1 MRIPKSIKISGIKI
15 SIEQPKGLTVD
26 GVGCRGAYMQDKA
39 LIYVAK
45 GTEDPA
51 NWQKFTEKERSET
64 FWHEITHVIL
74 HDINHPQADDEEF
87 VVAFSQRLNDAIRSA
102 KF

>member
-1 MRIPKSIKISGIKI
+1 MKIPKSIKISGIKI
-15 SIEQPKGLTVD
+15 TIEQPKGLTVH
-26 GVGCRGAYMQDKA
+26 GEGCRGAYIQDDA
-39 LIYVAK
+39 LMYVAK

-64 FWHEITHVIL
+64 FWHEVTHAIL
-74 HDINHPQADDEEF
+74 QDMNHKHDEKF